1 MYFDYTKIPMDK
13 AYELRKRFIDTF
25 VDTSCEHYVKYIRD
39 LKVNEPVNGEGLIV
53 SHLWSCLKKDNNYL
67 VDFYSAMRYLYQR
80 KNERVFVMWD
90 IRPEKVVYPE
100 HWPKFFKPYIPE
112 YEILMKSD
120 EVISVEPKELCEV
133 LLHDHHMEEHR
144 IVDINRSF
152 LREDVYVFDETFT
165 WYIAT
170 THEEYTTHN
179 EKRVCFSNV
188 RDIDPLV
195 L

>member
-1 MYFDYTKIPMDK
+1 MHFDYTKIPMDK

>member
-1 MYFDYTKIPMDK
+1 MHFDYTKIPMDK

-53 SHLWSCLKKDNNYL
+53 SHLWSCLKKDNEYL
-67 VDFYSAMRYLYQR
+67 VEFYSAMRYLYQR

-112 YEILMKSD
+112 YEILLKSD

-133 LLHDHHMEEHR
+133 
-144 IVDINRSF
+144 
-152 LREDVYVFDETFT
+152 
-165 WYIAT
+165 
-170 THEEYTTHN
+170 
-179 EKRVCFSNV
+179 
-188 RDIDPLV
+188 
-195 L
+195 

>member
-1 MYFDYTKIPMDK
+1 MHFDYTKIPMDK

-39 LKVNEPVNGEGLIV
+39 LKANDTVNGDGFIV

-80 KNERVFVMWD
+80 KNESVFVMWD

-112 YEILMKSD
+112 YEILLKSD

-165 WYIAT
+165 WYIAP

>member
-1 MYFDYTKIPMDK
+1 
-13 AYELRKRFIDTF
+13 
-25 VDTSCEHYVKYIRD
+25 
-39 LKVNEPVNGEGLIV
+39 
-53 SHLWSCLKKDNNYL
+53 
-67 VDFYSAMRYLYQR
+67 
-80 KNERVFVMWD
+80 
-90 IRPEKVVYPE
+90 
-100 HWPKFFKPYIPE
+100 
-112 YEILMKSD
+112 
-120 EVISVEPKELCEV
+120 
-133 LLHDHHMEEHR
+133 MEEHR

>member
-1 MYFDYTKIPMDK
+1 MHFDYTKIPMDK

-53 SHLWSCLKKDNNYL
+53 SHLWSCLKKDNKYL

-90 IRPEKVVYPE
+90 IRPEKVLYPE

-112 YEILMKSD
+112 YEILLKSD
-120 EVISVEPKELCEV
+120 EMISIEPKELCEV
-133 LLHDHHMEEHR
+133 LLHDHHMEKHR

-165 WYIAT
+165 WYIAP